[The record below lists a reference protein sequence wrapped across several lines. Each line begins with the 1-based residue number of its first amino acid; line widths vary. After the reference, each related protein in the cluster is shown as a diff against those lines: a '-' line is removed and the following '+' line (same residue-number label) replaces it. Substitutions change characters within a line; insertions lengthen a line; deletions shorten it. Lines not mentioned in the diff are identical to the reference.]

1 MFFDFPSSVVTI
13 VTSKIRNLNAIG
25 IYFSENIG
33 LNYSKSLGGELV
45 KFIQVAYRG
54 TLLEPSIEA

>member
-1 MFFDFPSSVVTI
+1 MFFDFPSSVITI

-25 IYFSENIG
+25 TYFSENIG
-33 LNYSKSLGGELV
+33 LNHSKSLGGEIG
-45 KFIQVAYRG
+45 KFIQMAYRG